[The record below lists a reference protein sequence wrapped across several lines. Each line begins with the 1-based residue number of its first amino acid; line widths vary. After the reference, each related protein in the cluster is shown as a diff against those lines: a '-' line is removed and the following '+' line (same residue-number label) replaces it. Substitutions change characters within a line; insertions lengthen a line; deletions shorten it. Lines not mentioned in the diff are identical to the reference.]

1 MLHQIHKQPGGTG
14 VHLRHP
20 LHNGGVAEDL
30 PRHIQADHGDGTA
43 GGEAD
48 VGGLRVRQDVEL
60 RRRGDV
66 SVGIGAAHQNDP
78 PNFLRR
84 ARLHPQGHGQ
94 IRHGSGGDHGDVS
107 FRGQQRAG
115 QEAHRVFLLRRFA
128 QRREDRAVQT
138 RLAVDVSRRYPV
150 PDHGSS
156 AARVDRNILPAQPLQ
171 YPAGIPG
178 GVVQSLVPR
187 HNRDAQELQ
196 LQAVRRQ
203 HEGDGVVM
211 PGVAVADDLLSYHR
225 CRSLPKRFRFRIGT
239 FMVTYSFFLCNGKM
253 GALPLSWQTSRA
265 PVLPPVNAA
274 SSANLWAVILFHSD
288 LQNRRFRA
296 TIEKAGR
303 RRPVRA
309 NWKRSVAHE
318 NRGTL

>member
-1 MLHQIHKQPGGTG
+1 M
-14 VHLRHP
+14 
-20 LHNGGVAEDL
+20 
-30 PRHIQADHGDGTA
+30 
-43 GGEAD
+43 
-48 VGGLRVRQDVEL
+48 GGLRVRQDVEL

-138 RLAVDVSRRYPV
+138 RLAVNVPRRHPV
-150 PDHGSS
+150 PDHGTS

-171 YPAGIPG
+171 YPAGIPD
-178 GVVQSLVPR
+178 GVIQGLVPR
-187 HNRDAQELQ
+187 HNRDAQKLQ
-196 LQAVRRQ
+196 LRAVRRQ
-203 HEGDGVVM
+203 HKGDRVVM
-211 PGVAVADDLLSYHR
+211 PGVAVADDLLFYHR
-225 CRSLPKRFRFRIGT
+225 CLSLPNRSCFRVGA

-253 GALPLSWQTSRA
+253 GALPSIWQSSRA

-274 SSANLWAVILFHSD
+274 PSYAPGARGD
-288 LQNRRFRA
+288 LRELQ
-296 TIEKAGR
+296 
-303 RRPVRA
+303 
-309 NWKRSVAHE
+309 
-318 NRGTL
+318 L